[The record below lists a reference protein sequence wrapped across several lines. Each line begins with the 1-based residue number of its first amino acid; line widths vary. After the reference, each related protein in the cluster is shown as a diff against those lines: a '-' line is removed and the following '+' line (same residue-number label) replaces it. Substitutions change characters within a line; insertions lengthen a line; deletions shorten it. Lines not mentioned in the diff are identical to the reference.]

1 MPLDL
6 GAYRYQMIR
15 GSDFAR
21 FVYGALS
28 PQVDILPGSVER
40 IDDGP
45 VYASVVVSGQRLTG
59 AWVFDSRFTP
69 SACLPDPHRYRC
81 LWQQFAGWEIEV
93 VEAAFTPEV
102 ATFMDFRAP
111 QHGAVR
117 FFYVLPLS
125 AHRALVEAVAI
136 STRPLAHDG
145 GVQAVRTYV
154 GTTLGIRDYRI
165 LRGEGGVSLL
175 TDQPFRRQVGR
186 HVMAIGLPAGRL
198 KPSTGYAF
206 ERIQRDSAAIVHAL
220 RTTGH
225 PFAVPLSPRR
235 YRYFDAVMLRI
246 MAEHPDWIKPLFTAL
261 CTRQPLARL
270 WRFLDED
277 ASLWDNLHMLPAV
290 PPRLLAQSMGTVGAL
305 RRV

>member
-1 MPLDL
+1 
-6 GAYRYQMIR
+6 MIR

-28 PQVDILPGSVER
+28 PQVDILPGLVER

-45 VYASVVVSGQRLTG
+45 MYASVVVGGQRLTG

-81 LWQQFAGWEIEV
+81 LWQQFTGWEIEAG
-93 VEAAFTPEV
+93 AASAVFTPEV
-102 ATFMDFRAP
+102 ATFMDFRAS

-136 STRPLAHDG
+136 STCPLERGAG
-145 GVQAVRTYV
+145 AQAV
-154 GTTLGIRDYRI
+154 GAHLDTTLGIRDYCI

-225 PFAVPLSPRR
+225 PFAVPPSPQR

-290 PPRLLAQSMGTVGAL
+290 PPRLLARSIGAVGAL